1 MNPPPAPPLPTISY
15 DPAKALPTA
24 RLRSL
29 QNYAQSLMVGIHEL
43 QANVHGYG
51 LQTGPSWPD
60 ILSSYNKILQQT
72 ALVSQQ
78 LTGTDTVAGSSY
90 TANLLA
96 SQAQTNEWPRP
107 PMNKL
112 PHVLM
117 HPTLPIPDHHMA
129 ETLTTWL
136 ATARPEP
143 IVKSDIA
150 LVDKFEKTRAAAGRE
165 NASPEEIIKEMRD
178 LREEHDGRADRALR
192 AVQMLRDRYH
202 WKTRPDF
209 AREAELE
216 QEERAKQAAKEL
228 GHDADAAST
237 DEAEENETEGQLIVE
252 NDELNAPAESAI
264 NDAETHQETAMDEDD
279 DKPLDSDD
287 DLFEEVA

>member
-1 MNPPPAPPLPTISY
+1 MNPPAPPPPILSY

-29 QNYAQSLMVGIHEL
+29 ENYTKSLKIGIQEL
-43 QANVHGYG
+43 QATVHGYG

-60 ILSSYNKILQQT
+60 ILTSYNKILQQT

-78 LTGTDTVAGSSY
+78 LTGTDTVAGGSY

-96 SQAQTNEWPRP
+96 SQAHASEWPRP

-112 PHVLM
+112 PHVLI
-117 HPTLPIPDHHMA
+117 HPTQPLPSEHMV
-129 ETLTTWL
+129 ENVTGWL
-136 ATARPEP
+136 ATARPGPVIEN
-143 IVKSDIA
+143 DIA
-150 LVDKFEKTRAAAGRE
+150 LVNRFEKARAAVGRE
-165 NASPEEIIKEMRD
+165 NSTAEEIIKEMRD
-178 LREEHDGRADRALR
+178 LREEHDARADRALR
-192 AVQMLRDRYH
+192 AVHMLRDRYH
-202 WKTRPDF
+202 WKLRPDF
-209 AREAELE
+209 AREAEMEEE
-216 QEERAKQAAKEL
+216 QAKKAAPGR
-228 GHDADAAST
+228 GHKAGPPSLT

-252 NDELNAPAESAI
+252 MDDSGAPPTEPGVNGAA
-264 NDAETHQETAMDEDD
+264 TTQEAPMDSDD